1 MAAGAASGC
10 VFCAIAAGAAP
21 ASLIVDDGAVLAF
34 MDLRPWRR
42 GHLLVTP
49 RAHGQRLANLPA
61 ATVTAMFA
69 LATEL
74 AGAVRGAGLPCDD
87 VNLLV
92 NDGPA
97 AGQTVAHAHVHVVP
111 RVGGDL
117 WRVATLLVGRVLPPA
132 ARARLDADAAAITAA
147 LVRRRGGPG

>member
-1 MAAGAASGC
+1 M
-10 VFCAIAAGAAP
+10 
-21 ASLIVDDGAVLAF
+21 VLDVA
-34 MDLRPWRR
+34 R
-42 GHLLVTP
+42 TY
-49 RAHGQRLANLPA
+49 A
-61 ATVTAMFA
+61 
-69 LATEL
+69 EL
-74 AGAVRGAGLPCDD
+74 AGAVRASGLPCDD